1 MEKTGQQL
9 SGGERKRLSIATEI
23 NLIIMDPPILFCDE
37 PTSGIDSF
45 MALSVISV
53 LKSLILE
60 AMYQFSYLN
69 CYVELGN
76 LLAIL
81 GPSGADYHGSIDSF
95 MALSVISVLKSLAS
109 EQRTIICT
117 IHQPS
122 SEIFKLFDK
131 IMLIADGRL
140 AFFGTS
146 GQAIDFFS
154 SNGQVCPSNLI
165 HPIFFV

>member
-1 MEKTGQQL
+1 
-9 SGGERKRLSIATEI
+9 
-23 NLIIMDPPILFCDE
+23 MDPPILFCDE
-37 PTSGIDSF
+37 PTSGINSF

-53 LKSLILE
+53 LKSLASERFHIHN
-60 AMYQFSYLN
+60 ATN
-69 CYVELGN
+69 GN

-81 GPSGADYHGSIDSF
+81 GPSEADYHGSIDSF

-146 GQAIDFFS
+146 GQAIDFS
-154 SNGQVCPSNLI
+154 HQMVKSVHLIII
-165 HPIFFV
+165 HPIFSFKIKGYRM